1 MFVKR
6 KREKSKNKC
15 FVKNSHR
22 EMLTRNEKK
31 TLWIKVITI
40 TIIILSVGPEQRA
53 EYKLELKIKKEVE
66 DNVIIQSVI

>member
-1 MFVKR
+1 MLCKEFSQRNV
-6 KREKSKNKC
+6 NK
-15 FVKNSHR
+15 KWK
-22 EMLTRNEKK
+22 KK

-40 TIIILSVGPEQRA
+40 TIIILSVGPEQKA

>member
-1 MFVKR
+1 MK
-6 KREKSKNKC
+6 
-15 FVKNSHR
+15 
-22 EMLTRNEKK
+22 KK

-40 TIIILSVGPEQRA
+40 TIIILSVGPEQKA